1 MKRFQTAK
9 QPSGLRNIFLSV
21 CVFFLLI
28 FCFSYG
34 IQIVSETAD
43 RTEIETLERA
53 VKRNVVQCY
62 AAEGRYP
69 ESLKYLE
76 EHYPLRYDKE
86 KYFIGYEVLGEN
98 IMPDITIIS
107 RKD

>member
-53 VKRNVVQCY
+53 VKRNVVQ
-62 AAEGRYP
+62 
-69 ESLKYLE
+69 
-76 EHYPLRYDKE
+76 
-86 KYFIGYEVLGEN
+86 YFIGYEVLGEN

>member
-1 MKRFQTAK
+1 MKRFQTIR
-9 QPSGLRNIFLSV
+9 QPSVLRNIFLSV
-21 CVFFLLI
+21 CLFFCFL

-34 IQIVSETAD
+34 IQTISKTAD
-43 RTEIETLERA
+43 KAEIETLIKA
-53 VKRNVVQCY
+53 VQRNVVQCY

-69 ESLKYLE
+69 ESLEYLE
-76 EHYPLRYDKE
+76 EHYPLRYDKK

-98 IMPDITIIS
+98 IMPDITIIP